1 MRTAGAIWWH
11 TTMSLHCT
19 SCSWPLPVVFTDM
32 WLLMN
37 KIVLKQNG
45 GNVIFLKYKISFM
58 DLLNLNLH
66 FLGNVILHVDCYRM
80 Q

>member
-1 MRTAGAIWWH
+1 
-11 TTMSLHCT
+11 
-19 SCSWPLPVVFTDM
+19 M

-58 DLLNLNLH
+58 DQLNLNLH